1 MTIADIETCVR
12 HRLHFVIVV
21 FNDSSLSLIDAAQQR
36 RGHPT
41 LGVRYG
47 PVDFATAS
55 AAFGAWS
62 RRVETMGELDDAVRE
77 AQRVNRPAVIDVVV
91 DPAEYLR
98 QTS

>member
-1 MTIADIETCVR
+1 
-12 HRLHFVIVV
+12 VIVV
-21 FNDSSLSLIDAAQQR
+21 FNDSSLSLIDASQQR

-47 PVDFATAS
+47 PVDFAAAS
-55 AAFGAWS
+55 AALGAWA
-62 RRVETMGELDDAVRE
+62 RRVETMDQLDEAVRE
-77 AQRVNRPAVIDVVV
+77 AQRLDGVAVIDTLV